1 MASSK
6 KASLFISLLL
16 LLLLVSA
23 VHGDGAKPAADA
35 RDTAAAGDG
44 GQRVTVRTGH
54 GHGYSSHSGG
64 HTGGASA
71 EKGGAGVVDPR
82 NPNAR
87 SHRSGA
93 AAASRAALGYSCAV
107 VWGLVGAILAVVALP

>member
-6 KASLFISLLL
+6 KPSLFVSILL

-23 VHGDGAKPAADA
+23 AHGAQPADA

-44 GQRVTVRTGH
+44 GDRVTVRTTGH

-64 HTGGASA
+64 GHTSGGGTS
-71 EKGGAGVVDPR
+71 EHGGAGVVDPR
-82 NPNAR
+82 NLNGR
-87 SHRSGA
+87 SHRSGV
-93 AAASRAALGYSCAV
+93 ASRAALGRSSLAACS
-107 VWGLVGAILAVVALP
+107 LVGTILAVVLLP